1 MEAESEVI
9 FLDEE
14 LSEQA
19 KVALRSHLV
28 RSRDAELDAE
38 EEFGEVSAELDE
50 QQQIDQSEQS
60 WAELSMS
67 RPKTSAGVVP
77 PPAQSSAS
85 SSSFLSSNF
94 TPPSAA
100 PAAATPAVVKVA
112 SIDSLPETA
121 LPSQTD
127 LLVKNTE
134 GLLGSNQAPVPVVP
148 LGSVEQPRSTGN
160 RLGEAVNEQP
170 VPAKHVMTQDSGTG
184 LSKMNDTGV
193 KDVVPASASCAGIT
207 TRTMVSAFCR
217 VLRLSLLSTW
227 GDASYVGLCGLE
239 VLVGPNFAPAK
250 IGAHQL
256 RAQPKDL
263 SEIGCYDDP
272 RVLGNLVNGVN
283 NTADD
288 TVMWIIPFTQGSE
301 HFLEVDLLELC
312 DVVGIR
318 VWNYNKASEQVLRGC
333 RQLAISGDGKHL
345 CQCLLRMGPG
355 TDGVCFGQ
363 TILFSELAD
372 IQQGSHP
379 HYAPP
384 SRLRPGQQR
393 EARLTTYLSP
403 AIRQDFETPL
413 NPTGLLWKFTFFDN
427 WNDGY
432 YVGLDA
438 LEFFDSAG
446 RLIDMAA
453 VGAQVQAVPYSV
465 QDLAGNNHDTSSNPP
480 HLLYHDDPRTPSQ
493 LFSRQSN
500 HPDACWLAP
509 LARCMTPAERA
520 VCVRRALRDSTA
532 AGKSTAGGSSDPV
545 PSLPLNN
552 VLYVMFQ
559 HPVTVSAIR

>member
-1 MEAESEVI
+1 MI
-9 FLDEE
+9 FLDED
-14 LSEQA
+14 LSGDA
-19 KVALRSHLV
+19 KAALRSHLV
-28 RSRDAELDAE
+28 RSRDADLDE

-50 QQQIDQSEQS
+50 QQQMDQLEQS

-77 PPAQSSAS
+77 PPAQSASSAS
-85 SSSFLSSNF
+85 SFSTSTFIPPTAATAPAIETDSASLQLSASSDVRLESKLDLN
-94 TPPSAA
+94 AA
-100 PAAATPAVVKVA
+100 PVSVKPFVAYEHARVV
-112 SIDSLPETA
+112 ERQ
-121 LPSQTD
+121 PSE
-127 LLVKNTE
+127 V
-134 GLLGSNQAPVPVVP
+134 
-148 LGSVEQPRSTGN
+148 
-160 RLGEAVNEQP
+160 VNEP
-170 VPAKHVMTQDSGTG
+170 PAASAEYATAHQAEKGRTG
-184 LSKMNDTGV
+184 LSKMNDTSV
-193 KDVVPASASCAGIT
+193 PPASSSSMSAT
-207 TRTMVSAFCR
+207 TRTMVSALCR

-250 IGAHQL
+250 IGTHQL

-272 RVLGNLVNGVN
+272 RVLGNVVNGIN

-288 TVMWIIPFTQGSE
+288 TVMWIVPFTQGSE
-301 HFLEVDLLELC
+301 HFLEVDLLGLC
-312 DVVGIR
+312 DVVGVR
-318 VWNYNKASEQVLRGC
+318 VWNYNKSSEQVLRGC

-372 IQQGSHP
+372 IQQGSHS

-403 AIRQDFETPL
+403 AVRQDFETPL

-432 YVGLDA
+432 YIGLDA
-438 LEFFDSAG
+438 LEFFDLAG
-446 RLIDMAA
+446 RMIDMSA

-465 QDLAGNNHDTSSNPP
+465 QDLAGNDNNNSQH
-480 HLLYHDDPRTPSQ
+480 HHHDDPRTPSQ
-493 LFSRQSN
+493 LFSRMSQ

-520 VCVRRALRDSTA
+520 VCVRRALHDNTASTSGRSA
-532 AGKSTAGGSSDPV
+532 SVGKTAGAPSADPV

-552 VLYVMFQ
+552 VLYVMFH
-559 HPVTVSAIR
+559 HPVTVSAIRFVVL